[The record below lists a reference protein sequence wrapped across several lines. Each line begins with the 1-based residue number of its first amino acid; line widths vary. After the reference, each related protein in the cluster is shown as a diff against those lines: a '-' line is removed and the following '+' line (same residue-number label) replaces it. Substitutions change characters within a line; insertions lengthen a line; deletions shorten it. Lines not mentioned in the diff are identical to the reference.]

1 MHNNIFWQS
10 TGSIE
15 GAHQRDEE
23 IQNGDEVLAVNAVD
37 APLLIDP
44 RRSEL
49 KKTMDHVKNLA
60 QLLLLS
66 DLRLRHLGNFY
77 FDIPEFLCQREPSQ

>member
-10 TGSIE
+10 TGSVE

-37 APLLIDP
+37 APLLVDP
-44 RRSEL
+44 GRSEL
-49 KKTMDHVKNLA
+49 EKAMDHVENLA

-77 FDIPEFLCQREPSQ
+77 FDVPKFLCQCKPLQ